1 MIIYSVIISITL
13 IIVYLLNLL
22 RGCTDILYILKWTSI
37 DILVV
42 FIIDAIIAFVI
53 RRLPEK
59 WFDYKYKAFKIF
71 KWERKFYEAIKI
83 KKWKDKI
90 PELGQLT
97 NFKKNKVREPKNS
110 EYLLRYL
117 MECVYGETIHFL
129 SIILGFLI
137 LLINPK
143 CCLYFGLPIAIANG
157 IISYLSFAI
166 LRYNRPKLT
175 ILYNRSVKS
184 NERYN
189 STN

>member
-53 RRLPEK
+53 RRLAEK
-59 WFDYKYKAFKIF
+59 WFVYKYKVFKIF

>member
-71 KWERKFYEAIKI
+71 KWERKFYEVIKI

>member
-71 KWERKFYEAIKI
+71 KWERKFDEAIKI

>member
-13 IIVYLLNLL
+13 IIDYLLNLL

>member
-13 IIVYLLNLL
+13 IIIYLLNLL

>member
-22 RGCTDILYILKWTSI
+22 RGYTDILYILKWTSI

-59 WFDYKYKAFKIF
+59 WFVYKYKVFKIF

>member
-59 WFDYKYKAFKIF
+59 WFVYKYKVFKIF

-83 KKWKDKI
+83 KKWKDII

>member
-13 IIVYLLNLL
+13 IAVYLLNLL
-22 RGCTDILYILKWTSI
+22 RGCTDFLYILKWTSI

-53 RRLPEK
+53 RHLPEK
-59 WFDYKYKAFKIF
+59 WFDYKYKVFKIF

-143 CCLYFGLPIAIANG
+143 DCLYFGLPIAIANG

-175 ILYNRSVKS
+175 ILYNRSVKL
-184 NERYN
+184 NERNN

>member
-59 WFDYKYKAFKIF
+59 WFVYKYKVFKIF

-189 STN
+189 FTN

>member
-157 IISYLSFAI
+157 IISYLSFTI

-189 STN
+189 FTN

>member
-59 WFDYKYKAFKIF
+59 WFVYKYKVFKIF

-117 MECVYGETIHFL
+117 MERVYGETIHFL

>member
-53 RRLPEK
+53 RRLPVK

>member
-42 FIIDAIIAFVI
+42 FMIDAIIAFVI

>member
-71 KWERKFYEAIKI
+71 KWERKLYEAIKI

-189 STN
+189 FTN

>member
-53 RRLPEK
+53 IRLPEK

-137 LLINPK
+137 LLINTK

-189 STN
+189 FTN

>member
-59 WFDYKYKAFKIF
+59 WFVYKYKVFKIF
-71 KWERKFYEAIKI
+71 KWVRKFYEAIKI

>member
-59 WFDYKYKAFKIF
+59 WFDYKYKVFKIF

>member
-1 MIIYSVIISITL
+1 MIIYSVIISIIL
-13 IIVYLLNLL
+13 IIVYSLNLL

-59 WFDYKYKAFKIF
+59 WFVYKYKVFKIF

>member
-110 EYLLRYL
+110 KYLLRYL

-189 STN
+189 FTN

>member
-71 KWERKFYEAIKI
+71 KWKRKFYEVIKI

-189 STN
+189 FTN

>member
-1 MIIYSVIISITL
+1 
-13 IIVYLLNLL
+13 
-22 RGCTDILYILKWTSI
+22 
-37 DILVV
+37 
-42 FIIDAIIAFVI
+42 
-53 RRLPEK
+53 
-59 WFDYKYKAFKIF
+59 
-71 KWERKFYEAIKI
+71 
-83 KKWKDKI
+83 
-90 PELGQLT
+90 
-97 NFKKNKVREPKNS
+97 
-110 EYLLRYL
+110 
-117 MECVYGETIHFL
+117 MECLYGETIHFL

-157 IISYLSFAI
+157 IIPYLSFAI

>member
-71 KWERKFYEAIKI
+71 KWELKFYEAIKI

-189 STN
+189 FTN

>member
-22 RGCTDILYILKWTSI
+22 RGCTDFLYILKWTSI

-59 WFDYKYKAFKIF
+59 WFDYKYKVFKIF

-143 CCLYFGLPIAIANG
+143 DCLYFGLPIAIANG

-175 ILYNRSVKS
+175 ILYNRSVKL

>member
-129 SIILGFLI
+129 SIILGFLM

>member
-117 MECVYGETIHFL
+117 MECLYGETIHFL

>member
-59 WFDYKYKAFKIF
+59 WFDYKYKVFKIF

-189 STN
+189 FTN

>member
-13 IIVYLLNLL
+13 IIIYLLNLL

-117 MECVYGETIHFL
+117 MECVYGGTIHFL

>member
-59 WFDYKYKAFKIF
+59 WFVYKYKVFKIF

-175 ILYNRSVKS
+175 ILYNRSVES

>member
-59 WFDYKYKAFKIF
+59 WFVYKYKVFKIF

-110 EYLLRYL
+110 EYSLRYL

>member
-59 WFDYKYKAFKIF
+59 WFVYKYKVFKIF

-137 LLINPK
+137 LYAKNSILFLLSSVAFISAPITIFPLKIVLFFRNSS
-143 CCLYFGLPIAIANG
+143 LYPLHV
-157 IISYLSFAI
+157 L
-166 LRYNRPKLT
+166 
-175 ILYNRSVKS
+175 
-184 NERYN
+184 
-189 STN
+189 

>member
-59 WFDYKYKAFKIF
+59 WFVYKYKVFKIF

-143 CCLYFGLPIAIANG
+143 CCLCFGLPIAIANG

-189 STN
+189 FTN

>member
-175 ILYNRSVKS
+175 ILYNRRVKS

-189 STN
+189 FTN

>member
-59 WFDYKYKAFKIF
+59 WFDYKCKAFKIF

-189 STN
+189 FTN

>member
-59 WFDYKYKAFKIF
+59 WFVYKYKVFKIF

-117 MECVYGETIHFL
+117 MECVYGGTIHFL

>member
-1 MIIYSVIISITL
+1 MIIYSVIILITL

-189 STN
+189 FTN

>member
-59 WFDYKYKAFKIF
+59 WFVYKYKVFKIF

-137 LLINPK
+137 LLINPTYCDCK
-143 CCLYFGLPIAIANG
+143 WYYIVSFFCNIAI
-157 IISYLSFAI
+157 
-166 LRYNRPKLT
+166 
-175 ILYNRSVKS
+175 
-184 NERYN
+184 
-189 STN
+189 

>member
-13 IIVYLLNLL
+13 INVYLLNLL

>member
-13 IIVYLLNLL
+13 IIIYLLNLL

-59 WFDYKYKAFKIF
+59 WFDYKYKAFK
-71 KWERKFYEAIKI
+71 WERKFYEAIKI

-110 EYLLRYL
+110 EYLLRNL

>member
-13 IIVYLLNLL
+13 IIVYSLNLL

-59 WFDYKYKAFKIF
+59 WFDYKYKVFKIF